1 MDTFNGYFYRQR
13 EPTTPHSLSIPSLI
27 LMYRDG
33 KIFFRGHPAYQE
45 EVSRSALSEKTFPG
59 FFKTIHNIR
68 TGALKIFGMIA
79 NIF

>member
-1 MDTFNGYFYRQR
+1 MDTFNRIL
-13 EPTTPHSLSIPSLI
+13 LSAEGADDSAQSFDSFVNSHGTGIGRYGPRTSGIP
-27 LMYRDG
+27 R
-33 KIFFRGHPAYQE
+33 E

-79 NIF
+79 N